1 MLYFYIFNH
10 FATHWAFHM
19 NSKETKSLLLQKLY
33 EPYKKCIACPLGML
47 GRIFIGEGPG
57 RDEDEQGVPFVG
69 RSGKLLTKVLHLLD
83 IDRKEVFITNVVKCR
98 PPENRKPTPLESTT
112 CKDILLFNQIKII
125 QPKVI
130 CTLGATALESLL
142 GKPFKITAIHGKP
155 IPFNSI
161 IVIPTYHPSYILRAP
176 ENLNTFVEDISCA
189 IQLATNK

>member
-1 MLYFYIFNH
+1 
-10 FATHWAFHM
+10 M

-47 GRIFIGEGPG
+47 GRKTVVFGNGNSDAKLMIIGEGPG
-57 RDEDEQGVPFVG
+57 KDEDEQGIPFVG
-69 RSGKLLTKVLHLLD
+69 RSGKLLTKVLQLLD
-83 IDRKEVFITNVVKCR
+83 IDRKEIFITNVVKCR

-112 CKDILLFNQIKII
+112 CKDILLFKQIKII

-142 GKPFKITAIHGKP
+142 EKPFKITAIHGKP

-176 ENLNTFVEDISCA
+176 ENLNAFIEDISCA
-189 IQLATNK
+189 IQLANNK